1 VTGAEHYAR
10 AEEILSTLPTERVEL
25 TWDQEIAEAQVHATL
40 ALTQATL
47 VGMEAADW
55 EKA

>member
-1 VTGAEHYAR
+1 MTGAEHYAR
-10 AEEILSTLPTERVEL
+10 AEEILQNLSNRTPSAT
-25 TWDQEIAEAQVHATL
+25 DQLARAQVHATL

-47 VGMEAADW
+47 VAMDSADW